1 MDYSALVAD
10 HKAIDRLVQQLLETV
25 RAEEPRPVAAAHIL
39 ETLAETVRDHLAV
52 EDPIIY
58 ATVNATRG
66 ARHASTVE
74 ASVAELETLKEDW
87 IGYLYRWEADSVTAN
102 WDGFAG
108 ETEELLSRLRDR
120 VQRETAILYSLA
132 LHYEVIQPGC

>member
-10 HKAIDRLVQQLLETV
+10 HEAIDRLVQQLLETV
-25 RAEEPRPVAAAHIL
+25 RAKEPRPAAAARIL

-52 EDPIIY
+52 EDPVIY

-74 ASVAELETLKEDW
+74 ASVAELNVLKDDW
-87 IGYLYRWEADSVTAN
+87 TGYLYRWEADSVTAN
-102 WDGFAG
+102 WDTFVV
-108 ETEELLSRLRDR
+108 ETEALMSRLSDR
-120 VQRETAILYSLA
+120 VKRETSILYSLA

>member
-25 RAEEPRPVAAAHIL
+25 RAEEPRPVAAARIL